1 MPQSTLI
8 NGLSIAA
15 TAAAL
20 FAAAPTPALAA
31 EQGAE
36 ALIHCHGVNACRE
49 RGNCK
54 SAENKC
60 KAQNA
65 CKGQGFV
72 PVSAAVCEQLGGV
85 SRND

>member
-20 FAAAPTPALAA
+20 FAAAPAPAA

-36 ALIHCHGVNACRE
+36 ALIHCYGVNACRE

-65 CKGQGFV
+65 CKGHGYV

-85 SRND
+85 IRND